1 VVFPNPGRHGVIVR
15 SICGKVDDWTLV
27 LKRSQGPR
35 GTFVVKLR
43 TGPALVLKRSQG
55 KRNICGKVD
64 DWTLVLKR
72 SQGPR
77 GTFVVKLMTGH
88 WF

>member
-1 VVFPNPGRHGVIVR
+1 M
-15 SICGKVDDWTLV
+15 
-27 LKRSQGPR
+27 
-35 GTFVVKLR
+35 VKLK
-43 TGPALVLKRSQG
+43 TGPGSEEVSRA

-77 GTFVVKLMTGH
+77 GTIVVKLMTGSGSGSEEVVNVKSL
-88 WF
+88 

>member
-1 VVFPNPGRHGVIVR
+1 M
-15 SICGKVDDWTLV
+15 
-27 LKRSQGPR
+27 
-35 GTFVVKLR
+35 VKLR

-77 GTFVVKLMTGH
+77 GTFVVKLMTGPGSKEVSRAKRNNCGKTDDRT